1 MIKIADTSFKFQ
13 KESFTKTVKI
23 TMTSN
28 DKIGDGKLEYN
39 VNRESAK
46 ISPLSWGKTDKY
58 EYLPS
63 QEILPSE
70 GSRITDQ
77 AKFIYSPLT
86 KALKNKQKRFRTKGK
101 NK

>member
-1 MIKIADTSFKFQ
+1 MIKIADKSFKFQ
-13 KESFTKTVKI
+13 KESFRKTVKI

-46 ISPLSWGKTDKY
+46 ISPFSWGKTDKY

>member
-1 MIKIADTSFKFQ
+1 
-13 KESFTKTVKI
+13 
-23 TMTSN
+23 MTSN
-28 DKIGDGKLEYN
+28 DKIRDEKLECN

-46 ISPLSWGKTDKY
+46 ISPLSWGKTDKC